1 MPAKID
7 FFFNFGSTYS
17 YLTIMRLEDEASK
30 AGVEIRWRPF
40 NVRKLFVEQTN
51 IPFPKEKVAKV
62 AYMWRDIERRA
73 ARFGLDWNG
82 VPPYP
87 VDRSGLANRL
97 GVIAGKEGWAPA
109 FTRLAY
115 RAWFMDH
122 KDFGQPEVAHALLSE
137 IGHDASGLIERAN
150 SDAAKA
156 DFEAETDIARSL
168 GVFGAPTFAV
178 GTEIFWGHDRMED
191 AFAWALGLRTAIH
204 TIEPQHVH
212 TRPVN

>member
-1 MPAKID
+1 MSAKVD

-17 YLTIMRLEDEASK
+17 YLAIMRLEAEASK

-51 IPFPKEKVAKV
+51 IPFPKEKAAKL

-73 ARFGLDWNG
+73 GRFGLDWNG
-82 VPPYP
+82 IPPYP

-97 GVIAGKEGWAPA
+97 GVIAGNEGWAPA

-115 RAWFMDH
+115 RAWFIDH

-137 IGHDASGLIERAN
+137 LGHDASALIERAN
-150 SDAAKA
+150 SDEGRAAF
-156 DFEAETDIARSL
+156 DAETDVARSL
-168 GVFGAPTFAV
+168 GIFGVPTFAA

-191 AFAWALGLRTAIH
+191 AFIWALGQRSDT
-204 TIEPQHVH
+204 
-212 TRPVN
+212 

>member
-1 MPAKID
+1 MSAKID

-17 YLTIMRLEDEASK
+17 YLTIMRLEEEASR

-51 IPFPKEKVAKV
+51 TPFPKEKAAKV

-73 ARFGLDWNG
+73 ARFGLGWNG

-109 FTRLAY
+109 FTRIAY
-115 RAWFMDH
+115 RAWFIDH

-137 IGHDASGLIERAN
+137 LGHDANGLIERAN
-150 SDAAKA
+150 SNAGKA
-156 DFEAETDIARSL
+156 DFDAETDVARSL
-168 GVFGAPTFAV
+168 GVFGVPTFAV

-191 AFAWALGLRTAIH
+191 AFAWALGLRSDA
-204 TIEPQHVH
+204 
-212 TRPVN
+212 

>member
-1 MPAKID
+1 MSANID

-17 YLTIMRLEDEASK
+17 YLTIMRLEEEASQV
-30 AGVEIRWRPF
+30 GVEIRWRPF

-51 IPFPKEKVAKV
+51 IPFPKEKAAKV

-97 GVIAGKEGWAPA
+97 GVIAGQEGWAPA

-115 RAWFMDH
+115 RAWFLDH
-122 KDFGQPEVAHALLSE
+122 KDFGQAEVAHSLLTE
-137 IGHDASGLIERAN
+137 LGHDANGLIERAN

-156 DFEAETDIARSL
+156 DFDAETDVARSL
-168 GVFGAPTFAV
+168 GVFGVPTFAV
-178 GTEIFWGHDRMED
+178 GSEIFWGHDRMED
-191 AFAWALGLRTAIH
+191 ALAWALSPRRDA
-204 TIEPQHVH
+204 
-212 TRPVN
+212 